1 MMPGPKE
8 EAIYLTTRFAVDMS
22 HSFPLATSAGGGGVR
37 RVRINLDCK
46 IDTNRV
52 GSIYSR
58 PGLSFC
64 SFLSIYWIPF
74 ISVKPQ
80 VDRGE
85 RCFVDPVYPDSGE
98 DRSLNIL
105 NLIN

>member
-58 PGLSFC
+58 PG
-64 SFLSIYWIPF
+64 FLF
-74 ISVKPQ
+74 VSVHLLDS
-80 VDRGE
+80 VHFGE
-85 RCFVDPVYPDSGE
+85 ASSGP
-98 DRSLNIL
+98 RRAVFR
-105 NLIN
+105 